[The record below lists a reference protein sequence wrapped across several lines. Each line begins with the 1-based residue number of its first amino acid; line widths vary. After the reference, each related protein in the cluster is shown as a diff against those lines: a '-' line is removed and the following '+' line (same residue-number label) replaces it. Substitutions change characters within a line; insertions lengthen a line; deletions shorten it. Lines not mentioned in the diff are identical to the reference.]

1 MSIIILDEKSTI
13 RIIKEENLEIITPS
27 GPEFV
32 KNLPEVDRKLWNDQ
46 EHALYILFLE
56 LNR

>member
-1 MSIIILDEKSTI
+1 MSIIILDEKSTS
-13 RIIKEENLEIITPS
+13 RIIKEENEEVLTPS

-32 KNLPEVDRKLWNDQ
+32 KNLPEVDSKIWNDQ